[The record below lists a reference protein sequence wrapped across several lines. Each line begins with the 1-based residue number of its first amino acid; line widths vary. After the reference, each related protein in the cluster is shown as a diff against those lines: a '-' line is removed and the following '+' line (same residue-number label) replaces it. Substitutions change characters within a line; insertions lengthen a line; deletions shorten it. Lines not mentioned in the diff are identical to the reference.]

1 MPGTTLVIKF
11 NSNSNNKSEQENSQM
26 IWNYLNEIFSL
37 EIETFFLIDCSLWY
51 RSVYLGY

>member
-1 MPGTTLVIKF
+1 MPGTKLAIKF

-37 EIETFFLIDCSLWY
+37 EIETFFLIDCSL
-51 RSVYLGY
+51 